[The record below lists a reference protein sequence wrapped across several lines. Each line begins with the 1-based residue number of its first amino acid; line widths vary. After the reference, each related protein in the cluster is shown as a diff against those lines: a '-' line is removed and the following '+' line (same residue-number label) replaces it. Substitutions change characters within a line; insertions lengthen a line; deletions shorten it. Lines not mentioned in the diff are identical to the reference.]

1 MLKQDTWTQTLS
13 STCSDYIAE
22 QHNRNEQQC
31 TWGLVLRQMEEAE
44 ELWDW
49 NKYLEQQ
56 VKEDAREVGG
66 ITAEA
71 ITRGS
76 VQGEDK
82 PTKLMQ
88 KPRELNTPTDHDM
101 SSIGQTT

>member
-1 MLKQDTWTQTLS
+1 
-13 STCSDYIAE
+13 
-22 QHNRNEQQC
+22 
-31 TWGLVLRQMEEAE
+31 MEEAE

-49 NKYLEQQ
+49 NIYLEQQ
-56 VKEDAREVGG
+56 VKEDAREVGE

-82 PTKLMQ
+82 LTGLMQ

-101 SSIGQTT
+101 SSIGQTR

>member
-1 MLKQDTWTQTLS
+1 
-13 STCSDYIAE
+13 
-22 QHNRNEQQC
+22 
-31 TWGLVLRQMEEAE
+31 MEKAE
-44 ELWDW
+44 ELWDL

-56 VKEDAREVGG
+56 VKEDAKEVGG

-82 PTKLMQ
+82 LTRLMQ
-88 KPRELNTPTDHDM
+88 KPRELNTPTDHDK
-101 SSIGQTT
+101 SSIVQTT

>member
-1 MLKQDTWTQTLS
+1 
-13 STCSDYIAE
+13 
-22 QHNRNEQQC
+22 
-31 TWGLVLRQMEEAE
+31 MEEVE

-82 PTKLMQ
+82 LTGLMQ
-88 KPRELNTPTDHDM
+88 KPRELNTPTDYDM
-101 SSIGQTT
+101 CSIGQTT

>member
-1 MLKQDTWTQTLS
+1 
-13 STCSDYIAE
+13 
-22 QHNRNEQQC
+22 
-31 TWGLVLRQMEEAE
+31 MEEAE
-44 ELWDW
+44 ELWDR

-71 ITRGS
+71 ITWGS

-82 PTKLMQ
+82 LTRLMQ

-101 SSIGQTT
+101 RSIGQTT

>member
-22 QHNRNEQQC
+22 QHNWNEQQC

-82 PTKLMQ
+82 LTGLMQ

>member
-1 MLKQDTWTQTLS
+1 MDRPSSPSIHVAVKRGNPLK
-13 STCSDYIAE
+13 E
-22 QHNRNEQQC
+22 R
-31 TWGLVLRQMEEAE
+31 
-44 ELWDW
+44 
-49 NKYLEQQ
+49 Q

-82 PTKLMQ
+82 LTRLRQ